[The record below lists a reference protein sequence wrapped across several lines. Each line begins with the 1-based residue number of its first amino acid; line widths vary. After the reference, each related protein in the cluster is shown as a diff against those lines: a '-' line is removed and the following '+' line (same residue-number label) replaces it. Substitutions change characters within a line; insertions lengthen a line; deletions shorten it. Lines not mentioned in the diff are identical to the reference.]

1 MKNVYVSTAKLT
13 LSSDRLRARGR
24 ANRYQCMMMMMW
36 ADINHSHCSLHGN
49 NCSVAVGLSTR
60 THAALTATV
69 QWSVVSMVSIGHRNV
84 AACASLQLR
93 LAVRLHSFNLLNVSV
108 CRILHG
114 EPEKHA
120 ILFLTIILAF
130 LERFLRCD
138 FTTSVPTESPC
149 ATSS

>member
-1 MKNVYVSTAKLT
+1 MSVQQSSLT

-49 NCSVAVGLSTR
+49 NCSVAVSTR